1 MQTFPVLDNFEEV
14 GNVRF
19 EKNGLYYTYESVI
32 RTSRIDFV
40 RLYANHENESVK
52 LGLYIRNGEKLY
64 CRGRVSARSLKYVP
78 EHLCYSLQNAPN
90 NSLLGVYCSEK
101 VRYCTENGRQFW
113 VVQSQ
118 NRLPEEIMPYFC
130 FLQMEQINGEIQ
142 LVINPESIGIAG
154 VSELM
159 PE

>member
-1 MQTFPVLDNFEEV
+1 MHTFPVLDNFEEV

-32 RTSRIDFV
+32 RTSRTDFV

-52 LGLYIRNGEKLY
+52 LGLYIRNGDKLY

-90 NSLLGVYCSEK
+90 NSLLGG
-101 VRYCTENGRQFW
+101 YCTENGRQFW
-113 VVQSQ
+113 VMYPQ
-118 NRLPEEIMPYFC
+118 NCLPEEIMPYFC
-130 FLQMEQINGEIQ
+130 FLKAEQINGEIQ
-142 LVINPESIGIAG
+142 LTINPESIGIAG

-159 PE
+159 PK